1 MTNKL
6 SPTVNPSE
14 PAPQRCDVAGTGGEG
29 YFWQSSFCQSLL
41 DPKPVCLHRVQG
53 RGQPPSQ
60 LQRLSKHIVKII
72 IKWQAIKVCPQALEE
87 SEKLLLTAI
96 RRNPNVAALKV
107 LHYYALKQGFER
119 IVIKHCKYVYEDI
132 VQSILLCQAFFNF
145 FLRSHSHCVS
155 AMRSSCFE
163 MFKGSIEER
172 VLADN

>member
-1 MTNKL
+1 MHYWFLWAVKPIRPVVSQNPALHPSKQPWNYSESLSKLDDYAWPWQTNWV
-6 SPTVNPSE
+6 PQWTRVNRRHS
-14 PAPQRCDVAGTGGEG
+14 AATSLGRGGQG

-60 LQRLSKHIVKII
+60 LQCLSKHIVKII

-107 LHYYALKQGFER
+107 LHYY
-119 IVIKHCKYVYEDI
+119 V
-132 VQSILLCQAFFNF
+132 
-145 FLRSHSHCVS
+145 
-155 AMRSSCFE
+155 
-163 MFKGSIEER
+163 
-172 VLADN
+172 